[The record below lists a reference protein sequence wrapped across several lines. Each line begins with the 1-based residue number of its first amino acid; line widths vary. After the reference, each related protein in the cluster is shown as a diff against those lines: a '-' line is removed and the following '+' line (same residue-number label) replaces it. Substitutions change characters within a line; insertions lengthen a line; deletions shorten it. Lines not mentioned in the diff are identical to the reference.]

1 MFICRLFHRDR
12 PFEQIEA
19 RLLADGAT
27 TVGRDPNA
35 DWPLPDPEATL
46 SRLHCTLTV
55 ENDRLFL
62 RDTSTNG
69 TLVEGEPVVRDTTV
83 ELRSRQSLHLGSL
96 IIVVDKPSQGDAVG
110 AATTLHAG
118 LEIGRTPVP
127 DRWIDGAQA
136 PVAHRDGPLI
146 EAFCEGAG
154 LDVSGLSGEE
164 PHELMRRV
172 GAIYQQTVLGLAT
185 LMSDRARV
193 KSQADLDRT
202 TIAASANNPI
212 KWTPSRKLGQALLS
226 GNQPGFMAGEDAVRA
241 SFEDLGRHMAALAEG
256 ANAAANLT
264 ARTLAPDT
272 IDAEAREQAS
282 LLRSLHVL
290 RWETYLRRYNDLVAG
305 DGDNALRRAFIE
317 AYARSADDRLP

>member
-19 RLLADGAT
+19 RLLADGAI

-69 TLVEGEPVVRDTTV
+69 TLVEGEPVVRETAV
-83 ELRSRQSLHLGSL
+83 ELRSRQSLQLGSL
-96 IIVVDKPSQGDAVG
+96 IIVIDKPAEGEAVG
-110 AATTLHAG
+110 AATTIHAG
-118 LEIGRTPVP
+118 LEIARTPVP
-127 DRWIDGAQA
+127 DRWVDGAPT
-136 PVAHRDGPLI
+136 PVAHRDGSLI

-202 TIAASANNPI
+202 TISASANNPI

-226 GNQPGFMAGEDAVRA
+226 GNEPGFMTGEDAVRA
-241 SFEDLGRHMAALAEG
+241 SLDDLGRHMAALADG

-264 ARTLAPDT
+264 AQTLAPDA
-272 IDAEAREQAS
+272 IDAEAREQAG
-282 LLRSLHVL
+282 LLRSLHAL
-290 RWETYLRRYNDLVAG
+290 RWEIYLRRYNGLIAG
-305 DGDNALRRAFIE
+305 DGDNTLRRAFLD
-317 AYARSADDRLP
+317 AYARAAGDGQP